1 MFTFVIKIHFN
12 YANQI
17 HLFISFMIFK
27 QIKIKNHLSF
37 LMVFLIL
44 IGQTTKHLDGKPK
57 DNKFRQW
64 WSNHICDLD
73 NKY

>member
-1 MFTFVIKIHFN
+1 MILIK
-12 YANQI
+12 A
-17 HLFISFMIFK
+17 
-27 QIKIKNHLSF
+27 
-37 LMVFLIL
+37 IL
-44 IGQTTKHLDGKPK
+44 IGAAISFVLMYIVDQLTQYLDSKPK